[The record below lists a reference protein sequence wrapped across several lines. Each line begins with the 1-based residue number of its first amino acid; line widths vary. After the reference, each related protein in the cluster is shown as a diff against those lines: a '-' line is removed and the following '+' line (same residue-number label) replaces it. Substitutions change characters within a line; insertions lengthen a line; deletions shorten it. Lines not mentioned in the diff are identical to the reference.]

1 MRRGDLQAPSSD
13 QTGDWP
19 PTGGRVTISSM
30 STGAAAE
37 ERMSLM
43 DRPSAAKPSTRLLA
57 AAEADRDRIE
67 RELSRIARR
76 AEELARE
83 LQQTVELQGELK
95 QQAALLEQLSRPRQ
109 LDLSDSSVD
118 QGEEERNA
126 EPPNGYLKG
135 ARIRAVA
142 VRLLAASEQAGQ
154 PVHYSEWFASLGR
167 AGFGVAGRDPLA
179 TFLTQISRSP
189 VVEKTGGPGL
199 YRLNLETPHRLHTR
213 LHELQQEL
221 SRLHDGQQ
229 TLEAV
234 ISIRERRGQIT
245 SEIARVE
252 RELEEAVAALG
263 IEPEPPDT
271 HGAVGDGVQQSSYA

>member
-1 MRRGDLQAPSSD
+1 MDRRDLQSLASD
-13 QTGDWP
+13 QAEGRL
-19 PTGGRVTISSM
+19 PTAARVTISSM
-30 STGAAAE
+30 STRAAAE
-37 ERMSLM
+37 ERMPLM
-43 DRPSAAKPSTRLLA
+43 DRPSPATPSTRLLA

-67 RELSRIARR
+67 RELSRVARR

-83 LQQTVELQGELK
+83 LQQTVELRSELK
-95 QQAALLEQLSRPRQ
+95 QQAALLEQLSGPRQ
-109 LDLSDSSVD
+109 LGLHDSS
-118 QGEEERNA
+118 A
-126 EPPNGYLKG
+126 EAREDGQTDEPANGYLKG

-142 VRLLAASEQAGQ
+142 VRLLAASDQASQ
-154 PVHYSEWFASLGR
+154 PIHYSEWFASLER

-189 VVEKTGGPGL
+189 VVEKTDGPGL

-213 LHELQQEL
+213 LRELQQEL

-234 ISIRERRGQIT
+234 ISIRERRAQIA

-252 RELEEAVAALG
+252 RELEEAIAALG
-263 IEPEPPDT
+263 IEPS
-271 HGAVGDGVQQSSYA
+271 VGDEQALSDDLARQATYT

>member
-1 MRRGDLQAPSSD
+1 
-13 QTGDWP
+13 
-19 PTGGRVTISSM
+19 
-30 STGAAAE
+30 
-37 ERMSLM
+37 M
-43 DRPSAAKPSTRLLA
+43 DRPSPATPSSRLLA
-57 AAEADRDRIE
+57 AAGADRDRIE
-67 RELSRIARR
+67 RELNRVGRR

-83 LQQTVELQGELK
+83 LQQTVELQSELK
-95 QQAALLEQLSRPRQ
+95 QQAALLEQLARPRQ
-109 LDLSDSSVD
+109 LALEDSSARPD
-118 QGEEERNA
+118 AGEERDE

-154 PVHYSEWFASLGR
+154 PVHYSVWFASLGR

-189 VVEKTGGPGL
+189 VVEKTDGPGL
-199 YRLNLETPHRLHTR
+199 YRLNLDTPHRLHTR
-213 LHELQQEL
+213 LRELQQEL

-234 ISIRERRGQIT
+234 ITIRERRAQIT
-245 SEIARVE
+245 SEIARAE

-263 IEPEPPDT
+263 IETSQPDAHALADESARQAT
-271 HGAVGDGVQQSSYA
+271 YT